1 MSAETDLSQSLLDRF
16 GPAMIL
22 IGADIPEKYHH
33 DWAGL
38 PPAQPLALARPSTTE
53 EVAALM
59 AFCNAQGIAV
69 VPQGGLTGIS
79 GAAQPDKGSVVLSL
93 ERFNTIEDI
102 NADAGTMTAGAG
114 VILETAQAAAEDNG
128 LMLGIDIGAR
138 GSCQLGGV
146 LATNAGGNTVIRYG
160 MARDHVLGLEVVLA
174 DGTVIDGMN
183 TMLKNNAGLDL
194 KQMFIGTEGL
204 LGIITRC
211 VLRLHPLPPAKA
223 TAFVGCA
230 DTASAIAL
238 LRHARGRL
246 GPMLSSFEVMW
257 PSFFHYMSE
266 ATGLGSPLEGRH
278 GAYVIIEATGFDTD
292 GTRAA
297 METLFES
304 AFEDGL
310 VEDGVLANSVKE
322 ERALW
327 AVRESPAEYETV
339 LGPVIPFD
347 VGIPIARMGE
357 AVETLEAGIKELY
370 PSARALSYGHIGDS
384 NLHLVVNV
392 PEFGTDQPDS
402 AVKAFVY
409 DIVRSLGGTIS
420 AEHGIG
426 AIKRDYLSYSRRTAE
441 IDLMRAIKDLMD
453 PNGILNPGKGF
464 DKERPA

>member
-1 MSAETDLSQSLLDRF
+1 MSFAATLRDR
-16 GPAMIL
+16 L
-22 IGADIPEKYHH
+22 GADIITLGADVPEKYHH

-38 PPAQPLALARPSTTE
+38 APVQPLALARPRTTRD
-53 EVAALM
+53 VSRIMAACH
-59 AFCNAQGIAV
+59 AAGVPV

-79 GAAQPDKGSVVLSL
+79 GAAHPTADGIVLSL
-93 ERFNTIEDI
+93 ERLDDI
-102 NADAGTMTAGAG
+102 AAIDVDAGTLTAGAG
-114 VILETAQAAAEDNG
+114 VILETAQNAARDAG

-146 LATNAGGNTVIRYG
+146 LATNAGGNTVVRYG

-183 TMLKNNAGLDL
+183 TMLKNNSGLDL
-194 KQMFIGTEGL
+194 KQLFIGSEGL

-211 VLRLHPLPPAKA
+211 VLRLHPLPPATV

-230 DTASAIAL
+230 GSDSAISL
-238 LRHARGRL
+238 LRAARGRL

-257 PSFFHYMSE
+257 PSFFHFMSR
-266 ATGLGSPLEGRH
+266 ATGLGSPLPKEH
-278 GAYVIIEATGFDTD
+278 GAYAIIEATGFDAAA
-292 GTRAA
+292 TRQA
-297 METLFES
+297 MEKLFEA
-304 AFEDGL
+304 AFDAGL

-347 VGIPIARMGE
+347 VGIPVSQMGE
-357 AVETLEAGIKELY
+357 AVTRIEAAVHDAF

-384 NLHLVVNV
+384 NLHVVVNV
-392 PEFGTDQPDS
+392 PEAGQDQP
-402 AVKAFVY
+402 AGEVKAIVY
-409 DIVRSLGGTIS
+409 AITRDMGGTVS

-426 AIKRDYLSYSRRTAE
+426 AIKRDYLAYSRTAE
-441 IDLMRAIKDLMD
+441 EIALMRRIKAALD
-453 PNGILNPGKGF
+453 PKGILNPGKSFAEGNCT
-464 DKERPA
+464 

>member
-1 MSAETDLSQSLLDRF
+1 MNGFAEKLLTRF
-16 GPAMIL
+16 GDDIVT
-22 IGADIPEKYHH
+22 IGSAIPEKYHH

-38 PPAQPLALARPSTTE
+38 PPVQPLALARPRSTE
-53 EVAALM
+53 DVSAIVSMCHEAGVP
-59 AFCNAQGIAV
+59 V

-79 GAAQPDKGSVVLSL
+79 GAAHPQSDGIILSL
-93 ERFNTIEDI
+93 ERLDRVERID
-102 NADAGTMTAGAG
+102 ADAGTLIAGAG
-114 VILETAQAAAEDNG
+114 VILETAQKAALDQDM
-128 LMLGIDIGAR
+128 MLGIDIGAR

-160 MARDHVLGLEVVLA
+160 MARDNVLGLEVVLA

-194 KQMFIGTEGL
+194 KQLFVGSEGL

-211 VLRLHPLPPAKA
+211 VLRLHPNPPEKA

-238 LRHARGRL
+238 LRAARAAL

-266 ATGLGSPLEGRH
+266 ATGLGSPLAGRH
-278 GAYVIIEATGFDTD
+278 GVYVILEATGFDPET
-292 GTRAA
+292 TRGSL
-297 METLFES
+297 EKLFEK
-304 AFEDGL
+304 AFEQGL

-347 VGIPIARMGE
+347 VGIPIGLMAE
-357 AVETLEAGIKELY
+357 AVTKIEAAVKKLY
-370 PSARALSYGHIGDS
+370 PTAHALSYGHIGDS
-384 NLHLVVNV
+384 NLHVVVNV
-392 PEFGTDQPDS
+392 PQAGREQPHKE
-402 AVKAFVY
+402 VKACVY
-409 DIVRSLGGTIS
+409 AITRELGGTVS

-426 AIKRDYLSYSRRTAE
+426 AIKRDYLQYSRTPAE
-441 IDLMRAIKDLMD
+441 IQLMRAIKTTLD
-453 PNGILNPGKGF
+453 PKGILNPSKSFANASDG
-464 DKERPA
+464 